1 MNRDY
6 RGYHR
11 PLPPASLLE
20 ISTVEWAVLVRLS
33 DICQINYT
41 GTTKISAYTLSAELN
56 LPLAVVWSAM
66 RKLHELEYVAVSDH
80 EGNQY
85 VDHGVLVAFEVDRIR
100 ARAAKVK
107 QQEHIPNP
115 NIKPIPSAP
124 IQPQVAPRPKPKP
137 KQAPAPKST
146 VVPPTDLET
155 DLSGYGMM

>member
-6 RGYHR
+6 RGYHK

-115 NIKPIPSAP
+115 NIKPMPSAP
-124 IQPQVAPRPKPKP
+124 RPQPKP
-137 KQAPAPKST
+137 KQPPAPTS
-146 VVPPTDLET
+146 VPVKTRTET
-155 DLSGYGMM
+155 ELSGYGMM